1 MSLVNLQQAI
11 LDGGINNANFSNGT
25 LLTAESLTTERQAN
39 LARLSLLGTCLGA
52 GVCEGLEVTLSNQS
66 VAYAQQ
72 IVHVAAGIGIN
83 KKGELVQ
90 LPGDTDVA
98 LVPAAPTTTPP
109 SAGLFVVCTPPQ
121 TVLTNPG
128 IYILTI
134 LPASGYQGQIPV
146 VQLNSGGVATQCS
159 SRYATQGVQFRL
171 LPVILGTN
179 STGLRGTL
187 VQLANQIQAQLD
199 QNVDPATI
207 APALSQFRNGL
218 AHVCF
223 GTEEL
228 AQYPANPLAYLSQS
242 SSALTEYGLL
252 DELSDAGQLTDCEI
266 PLAIMYWARSGI
278 QFIDLWSVRRPVFA
292 PPASTVWAPA
302 ASPRRLAEGMAIF
315 LQFQAQIAELL
326 EDLRSSVLSSVR
338 ALDYFRYLP
347 AAGFIPLLGMQSTQG
362 FNYQSFFAQRTY
374 RDPVFVEGAVL
385 DPLIRRSYQYPPI
398 DFSNQE
404 MIWLYLVRENVET
417 VDQSTTTAPSPYLF
431 FCNGHIPFQ
440 GNAKYDLNY
449 WNYANYASW

>member
-66 VAYAQQ
+66 AAYAQQ

-90 LPGDTDVA
+90 LPADTDVA
-98 LVPAAPTTTPP
+98 LVPAAPTTTSP

-228 AQYPANPLAYLSQS
+228 AQYPANPLAYLSQN

-315 LQFQAQIAELL
+315 LQFQGQLDDLMSEVNLIAAMVANQFFL
-326 EDLRSSVLSSVR
+326 
-338 ALDYFRYLP
+338 YLP
-347 AAGFIPLLGMQSTQG
+347 PIGLLPISGVGSSTG
-362 FNYQSFFAQRTY
+362 VNYQTFLDGNTY
-374 RDPVFVEGAVL
+374 RQPEFVEGARL
-385 DPLIRRSYQYPPI
+385 SD
-398 DFSNQE
+398 
-404 MIWLYLVRENVET
+404 LVREAFLYPPVNLSDKVMVWLYWVRENMQTINTGSST
-417 VDQSTTTAPSPYLF
+417 VPDAYMVFASGHVPNYGYPQYDVNRWDYST
-431 FCNGHIPFQ
+431 
-440 GNAKYDLNY
+440 
-449 WNYANYASW
+449 YA

>member
-228 AQYPANPLAYLSQS
+228 AQYPANPLAYLSQN

-315 LQFQAQIAELL
+315 LQFQGQLDDLMSEVNLIAAMVANQFFL
-326 EDLRSSVLSSVR
+326 
-338 ALDYFRYLP
+338 YLP
-347 AAGFIPLLGMQSTQG
+347 PIGLLPISGVGSSTG
-362 FNYQSFFAQRTY
+362 VNYQTFLDGNTY
-374 RDPVFVEGAVL
+374 RQPEFVEGARL
-385 DPLIRRSYQYPPI
+385 SD
-398 DFSNQE
+398 
-404 MIWLYLVRENVET
+404 LVREAFLYPPVNLSDKVMVWLYWVRENMQTINTGSST
-417 VDQSTTTAPSPYLF
+417 VPDAYMVFASGHVPNYGYPQYDVNRWDYST
-431 FCNGHIPFQ
+431 
-440 GNAKYDLNY
+440 
-449 WNYANYASW
+449 YA